1 MAINIPLMIILRPL
15 TSAIAKIA
23 LGVTVASIIYGFLN
37 NYILPVVRVLEQR
50 ILSEVQSLST
60 VGGVA
65 GEVIMYF
72 LIFPHAVSILL
83 ATSSACLSIKIMSVA
98 IRAFGINT
106 G

>member
-15 TSAIAKIA
+15 TSAIAKIV
-23 LGVTVASIIYGFLN
+23 LGVTVASITYGFLN
-37 NYILPVVRVLEQR
+37 NYILPVVHVLEQR
-50 ILSEVQSLST
+50 ILSQVQSLST

-65 GEVIMYF
+65 GEFIMY
-72 LIFPHAVSILL
+72 LDFPHAVSILL

>member
-72 LIFPHAVSILL
+72 DFPHAVSILL